1 MTSKSKNRKLLE
13 TTAPAPSIS
22 TEPEASA
29 ETETLASAGGDLPRS
44 EASAEPAPHA
54 AQIKLPDKTG
64 PPETLSDDLLIG
76 AGAIARFLYGTVSKR
91 RAVYHL
97 AEKGVLP
104 GFKWGGVLV
113 ARKSTLLKFL
123 AAREREALAS
133 IAAE

>member
-1 MTSKSKNRKLLE
+1 MTSKSKKRKLLE

-29 ETETLASAGGDLPRS
+29 ETETLGGDLPRS

>member
-1 MTSKSKNRKLLE
+1 MTSKSKKRKLLE

-29 ETETLASAGGDLPRS
+29 ESETLGGDLPRS

-133 IAAE
+133 IATE